1 MIISSGFSKL
11 QNIPIMHV
19 CIKYSY
25 NVYEIGDP
33 YLTYKINVTV
43 QQLDYQERS
52 YKKGKNQKLKD
63 IWYTVGYAEIGPER
77 MGQNTDQNQV
87 GKTSGPKVY
96 YIYMLIYMLRHFI
109 FQIKATW
116 LGDFRLN
123 TYSANFQSKYLL
135 TPDWRASRKPSKTKY
150 HEQVQVN
157 TYCVCQYM
165 ICSQHISIQGGS
177 KEWLLID
184 RYLVDESGHT
194 CNKIGVGLAAFRGQQ
209 NRCYQKENS

>member
-1 MIISSGFSKL
+1 MRNYQEHGNIKEESEGKWDIITHINIVKLYVWEMIISSEFIKL
-11 QNIPIMHV
+11 QNIPIMHVHV

-96 YIYMLIYMLRHFI
+96 
-109 FQIKATW
+109 
-116 LGDFRLN
+116 
-123 TYSANFQSKYLL
+123 
-135 TPDWRASRKPSKTKY
+135 
-150 HEQVQVN
+150 
-157 TYCVCQYM
+157 C
-165 ICSQHISIQGGS
+165 IC
-177 KEWLLID
+177 
-184 RYLVDESGHT
+184 
-194 CNKIGVGLAAFRGQQ
+194 
-209 NRCYQKENS
+209 